1 MSSEMK
7 MWEILGKPKVVNGD
21 DETSKV
27 DNNKVY
33 EDNVILPSEKDF
45 ESMNLDEIKNTLLT
59 FIAGHPNLSDNKK
72 SYINDLCIAYTL
84 EPQYVA

>member
-45 ESMNLDEIKNTLLT
+45 ESMSLDEIENHLLN
-59 FIAGHPNLSDNKK
+59 FVQEHPNLSDDKK
-72 SYINDLCIAYTL
+72 AYINNLCIAYTL

>member
-7 MWEILGKPKVVNGD
+7 MWGILGKPKVVNSD

-27 DNNKVY
+27 DNNKTY

-45 ESMNLDEIKNTLLT
+45 ESMSLDGIKNTLLT
-59 FIAGHPNLSDNKK
+59 FVAEHPNLSDDKK
-72 SYINDLCIAYTL
+72 AYINNLCIAYAI